1 MDAEDRSAAIA
12 SIGAALGGVADPL
25 ALLESLFAVAPFGM
39 QIYDTSGR
47 SLAVNQAFLDLFGSA
62 PPPGYSVLSDDI
74 AERQGLLPLIR
85 RAFAGETVR
94 IPVTWYDPRDLRSV
108 RVAEGNRV
116 AIETMM
122 FPIRDRQGDVTHV
135 GVVFKDVTREETA
148 REELEKERDLL
159 SRTARFREQFIGVV
173 GHDLRS
179 PLAAIV
185 ASAGLIL
192 RHESLPA
199 VVATAAARIGSA
211 GDRMGRMIRDL
222 LDFTQARL
230 GGGLPLSRRDVDL
243 ASVLSQMV
251 DEAAVGHPSREVSL
265 TAKGDLRGS
274 FDPDRI
280 AQLVGNVLEN
290 ALTPR
295 TTRSAHHRR
304 RRRRRPGPDRHRES
318 RRPDSGSRAGKALP
332 SLRARVANRGQQRP
346 RARSL
351 HRRSDRPRARRN
363 GRGPL
368 RRLGDP
374 LHGGLAASAIDADRL
389 SLAPRLAQREAVL
402 RQPRRGWT
410 DEVRGAADRLALA
423 EPGADELAQFPHG
436 REEPRRFAAEARLV
450 ALGLGLGPEVPAAQL
465 AVLVEARPA
474 EVDDGRDHLVD
485 AEPPPVRPF
494 LDLVPDDVAGREV
507 VGIVF
512 ERNRG

>member
-39 QIYDTSGR
+39 QIYDKSGR

-62 PPPGYSVLSDDI
+62 PPPEYSVLSDDI
-74 AERQGLLPLIR
+74 AERQGFLPLIR
-85 RAFAGETVR
+85 KAFAGETVR

-116 AIETMM
+116 AIDTTM
-122 FPIRDRQGDVTHV
+122 FPIRDRQGEVTHV
-135 GVVFKDVTREETA
+135 GVVFKDVTRDETA
-148 REELEKERDLL
+148 REELETERDLL

-199 VVATAAARIGSA
+199 VVAKAAARIGSA

-243 ASVLSQMV
+243 ASVVSQMV
-251 DEAAVGHPSREVSL
+251 DEAAMGHPGREVSL
-265 TAKGDLRGS
+265 TATGDLRGS

-280 AQLVGNVLEN
+280 AQLVGNLLEN
-290 ALTPR
+290 ALTHGP
-295 TTRSAHHRR
+295 
-304 RRRRRPGPDRHRES
+304 PG
-318 RRPDSGSRAGKALP
+318 
-332 SLRARVANRGQQRP
+332 ARVTVAAEG
-346 RARSL
+346 
-351 HRRSDRPRARRN
+351 
-363 GRGPL
+363 
-368 RRLGDP
+368 GDP
-374 LHGGLAASAIDADRL
+374 VRIAVANPGGPIPAAEQEKLFLPFERASRTAASK
-389 SLAPRLAQREAVL
+389 
-402 RQPRRGWT
+402 G
-410 DEVRGAADRLALA
+410 
-423 EPGADELAQFPHG
+423 
-436 REEPRRFAAEARLV
+436 
-450 ALGLGLGPEVPAAQL
+450 LGLGLFIVDQIARAHGGTVEVRSDEL
-465 AVLVEARPA
+465 ETRFTAVLPRQ
-474 EVDDGRDHLVD
+474 R
-485 AEPPPVRPF
+485 
-494 LDLVPDDVAGREV
+494 
-507 VGIVF
+507 
-512 ERNRG
+512 

>member
-39 QIYDTSGR
+39 QIYDKSGR

-62 PPPGYSVLSDDI
+62 PPPEYSVLSDDI
-74 AERQGLLPLIR
+74 AERQGFLPLIR
-85 RAFAGETVR
+85 KAFAGETVR

-116 AIETMM
+116 AIDTTM

-135 GVVFKDVTREETA
+135 GVVFKDVTRDETA
-148 REELEKERDLL
+148 REELEEERDLL

-199 VVATAAARIGSA
+199 VVAKAAARIGSA

-243 ASVLSQMV
+243 ASVVSQMV
-251 DEAAVGHPSREVSL
+251 DEAAMGHPGREVSL

-280 AQLVGNVLEN
+280 AQLVGNLLEN
-290 ALTPR
+290 ALTHGP
-295 TTRSAHHRR
+295 
-304 RRRRRPGPDRHRES
+304 PG
-318 RRPDSGSRAGKALP
+318 
-332 SLRARVANRGQQRP
+332 ARVTVAADG
-346 RARSL
+346 
-351 HRRSDRPRARRN
+351 
-363 GRGPL
+363 
-368 RRLGDP
+368 GDP
-374 LHGGLAASAIDADRL
+374 VRIAVANPGGPIPAAEQVKLFLPFERASRTAASK
-389 SLAPRLAQREAVL
+389 
-402 RQPRRGWT
+402 G
-410 DEVRGAADRLALA
+410 
-423 EPGADELAQFPHG
+423 
-436 REEPRRFAAEARLV
+436 
-450 ALGLGLGPEVPAAQL
+450 LGLGLFIVDQIARAHGGTVEVRSDESETRFT
-465 AVLVEARPA
+465 AVLPRQ
-474 EVDDGRDHLVD
+474 R
-485 AEPPPVRPF
+485 
-494 LDLVPDDVAGREV
+494 
-507 VGIVF
+507 
-512 ERNRG
+512 

>member
-39 QIYDTSGR
+39 QIYDKSGR

-62 PPPGYSVLSDDI
+62 PPPEYSVLSDDI
-74 AERQGLLPLIR
+74 AERQGFLPLIR
-85 RAFAGETVR
+85 KAFAGETVR

-116 AIETMM
+116 AIDTTM
-122 FPIRDRQGDVTHV
+122 FPIRDRQGEVTHV
-135 GVVFKDVTREETA
+135 GVVFKDVTRDETA
-148 REELEKERDLL
+148 REELEEERDLL

-199 VVATAAARIGSA
+199 VVAKAAARIGSA

-243 ASVLSQMV
+243 ASVVSQMV
-251 DEAAVGHPSREVSL
+251 DEAAMGHPGREVSL

-280 AQLVGNVLEN
+280 AQLVGNLLEN
-290 ALTPR
+290 ALTHGP
-295 TTRSAHHRR
+295 
-304 RRRRRPGPDRHRES
+304 PG
-318 RRPDSGSRAGKALP
+318 
-332 SLRARVANRGQQRP
+332 ARVTVAADG
-346 RARSL
+346 
-351 HRRSDRPRARRN
+351 
-363 GRGPL
+363 
-368 RRLGDP
+368 GDP
-374 LHGGLAASAIDADRL
+374 VRIAVANPGGPIPAAEQEKLFLPFERASRTAASK
-389 SLAPRLAQREAVL
+389 
-402 RQPRRGWT
+402 G
-410 DEVRGAADRLALA
+410 
-423 EPGADELAQFPHG
+423 
-436 REEPRRFAAEARLV
+436 
-450 ALGLGLGPEVPAAQL
+450 LGLGLFIVDQIARAHGGTVEVRSDESETRFT
-465 AVLVEARPA
+465 AVLPRQ
-474 EVDDGRDHLVD
+474 R
-485 AEPPPVRPF
+485 
-494 LDLVPDDVAGREV
+494 
-507 VGIVF
+507 
-512 ERNRG
+512 

>member
-39 QIYDTSGR
+39 QIYDKSGR

-62 PPPGYSVLSDDI
+62 PPPEYSVLSDDI
-74 AERQGLLPLIR
+74 AERQGFLPLIR
-85 RAFAGETVR
+85 KAFTGETVR

-116 AIETMM
+116 AIDTTM

-135 GVVFKDVTREETA
+135 GVVFKDATRDETA

-192 RHESLPA
+192 RHDSLPA
-199 VVATAAARIGSA
+199 VVAKAAARIGSA

-243 ASVLSQMV
+243 ASVVSQMV
-251 DEAAVGHPSREVSL
+251 DEAAMGHPGREVSL

-280 AQLVGNVLEN
+280 AQLVGNLLEN
-290 ALTPR
+290 ALTHGP
-295 TTRSAHHRR
+295 
-304 RRRRRPGPDRHRES
+304 PG
-318 RRPDSGSRAGKALP
+318 
-332 SLRARVANRGQQRP
+332 ARVTVAAEG
-346 RARSL
+346 
-351 HRRSDRPRARRN
+351 
-363 GRGPL
+363 
-368 RRLGDP
+368 GDP
-374 LHGGLAASAIDADRL
+374 VRIAVANPGGPIPAAEQEKLFLPFERASRTAASK
-389 SLAPRLAQREAVL
+389 
-402 RQPRRGWT
+402 G
-410 DEVRGAADRLALA
+410 
-423 EPGADELAQFPHG
+423 
-436 REEPRRFAAEARLV
+436 
-450 ALGLGLGPEVPAAQL
+450 LGLGLFIVDQIARAHGGTVEVRSDEL
-465 AVLVEARPA
+465 ETRFTAVLPRQ
-474 EVDDGRDHLVD
+474 R
-485 AEPPPVRPF
+485 
-494 LDLVPDDVAGREV
+494 
-507 VGIVF
+507 
-512 ERNRG
+512 

>member
-39 QIYDTSGR
+39 QIYDKSGR

-62 PPPGYSVLSDDI
+62 PPPEYSVLSDDI
-74 AERQGLLPLIR
+74 AERQGFLPLIR
-85 RAFAGETVR
+85 KAFAGETVR

-116 AIETMM
+116 AIDTTM
-122 FPIRDRQGDVTHV
+122 FPIRDRQGEVTHV
-135 GVVFKDVTREETA
+135 GVVFKDVTRDETA
-148 REELEKERDLL
+148 REELEEERDLL

-199 VVATAAARIGSA
+199 VVAKAAARIGSA

-243 ASVLSQMV
+243 ASVVSQMV
-251 DEAAVGHPSREVSL
+251 DEAAMGHPGREVSL

-280 AQLVGNVLEN
+280 AQLVGNLLEN
-290 ALTPR
+290 ALTHGP
-295 TTRSAHHRR
+295 
-304 RRRRRPGPDRHRES
+304 PG
-318 RRPDSGSRAGKALP
+318 
-332 SLRARVANRGQQRP
+332 ARVTVAAEG
-346 RARSL
+346 
-351 HRRSDRPRARRN
+351 
-363 GRGPL
+363 
-368 RRLGDP
+368 GDP
-374 LHGGLAASAIDADRL
+374 VRIAVANPGGPIPAAEQEKLFLPFERASRTAASK
-389 SLAPRLAQREAVL
+389 
-402 RQPRRGWT
+402 G
-410 DEVRGAADRLALA
+410 
-423 EPGADELAQFPHG
+423 
-436 REEPRRFAAEARLV
+436 
-450 ALGLGLGPEVPAAQL
+450 LGLGLFIVDQIARAHGGTVEVRSDESETRFT
-465 AVLVEARPA
+465 AVLPRQ
-474 EVDDGRDHLVD
+474 R
-485 AEPPPVRPF
+485 
-494 LDLVPDDVAGREV
+494 
-507 VGIVF
+507 
-512 ERNRG
+512 